1 MCTGPERERPT
12 QRARQ
17 RGFTLVELVVYIV
30 VVSTALAG
38 VLLVLNQGVLRS
50 ADPQQRKQALLVAE
64 ALLEEIQLMPMT
76 WCDPDDPAVDD
87 PTVTSPAGCAVSQ
100 AAPTPGETRGGA
112 TPFDNVIDYDGYS
125 SSGVKDVAGSAVTGL
140 EDYSVSVSVQPLA
153 LGSIT
158 AASGDALRIR
168 VTVTDPSGDAL
179 SLEGWR
185 TRYAPRA
192 AP

>member
-1 MCTGPERERPT
+1 MCTGPERERAP
-12 QRARQ
+12 RPARQ

-50 ADPQQRKQALLVAE
+50 ADPQLRKQALLVAE
-64 ALLEEIQLMPMT
+64 ALLEEIALMPMS

-87 PTVTSPAGCAVSQ
+87 PAVTSPAGCTVSQ

-125 SSGVKDVAGSAVTGL
+125 SSGVRDAGGSPVAGL
-140 EDYSVSVSVQPLA
+140 EAYQVSVSVQPQA
-153 LGSIT
+153 LGDIT

-168 VTVTDPSGDAL
+168 VSVTDPAGDTL

-185 TRYAPRA
+185 TRYAPRS